1 MGLSR
6 FGVLVDLGLA
16 CGEVIWGHSVCVWC
30 CRSVCLGCRWRLAIL
45 TGGYMARVN
54 ETGRQSSGVK
64 FDPCNQLPVM
74 WGSHVVVLIVICFDR
89 DLFGKL
95 EKAFLGMLL
104 VEGGKRFGL
113 GRI

>member
-1 MGLSR
+1 
-6 FGVLVDLGLA
+6 
-16 CGEVIWGHSVCVWC
+16 
-30 CRSVCLGCRWRLAIL
+30 
-45 TGGYMARVN
+45 MARVN

-74 WGSHVVVLIVICFDR
+74 WGSHVVVLIVICLGSWKGGCRGYPFS
-89 DLFGKL
+89 
-95 EKAFLGMLL
+95 GMLL